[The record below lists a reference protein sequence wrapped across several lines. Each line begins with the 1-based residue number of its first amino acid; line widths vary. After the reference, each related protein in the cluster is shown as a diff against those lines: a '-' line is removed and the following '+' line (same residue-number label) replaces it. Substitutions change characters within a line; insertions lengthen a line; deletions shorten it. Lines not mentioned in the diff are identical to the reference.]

1 VNCRKKLV
9 GGNETNLKVSCST
22 LSSACKHKKTC
33 EIISKALSLSFLM
46 MPAKRRRKKN
56 RREKEE
62 IKCSY
67 EKPTFMAFNKDLREE
82 NRFVA

>member
-1 VNCRKKLV
+1 LQKKKLV

-22 LSSACKHKKTC
+22 LSSACKHKKILRNHF
-33 EIISKALSLSFLM
+33 EGSL
-46 MPAKRRRKKN
+46 AKLFNDACKEKRKKN
-56 RREKEE
+56 RGKKEE

-67 EKPTFMAFNKDLREE
+67 EKPTFMAFNKDLRDE